1 MQLTQIDIT
10 NFKNYKK
17 QKIYFDEQII
27 VITGLNGTGKT
38 NLLDAL
44 YYQCMCK
51 SFRTAQD
58 ILCVRYG
65 TDFFRLEAIF
75 RKNEKQHEVISTYRL
90 NQKKKQFQC
99 DAVPYSKLNEHIG
112 SFPVIA
118 ITPDDVSL
126 IKEGSEERRKM
137 MDIVLS
143 QCDKIYLE
151 KLMLY
156 NKLLEQRNYYLKSQ
170 LHFQSI
176 DKIWLESLD
185 ERLSDCGNY
194 IYKIRSMFLQ
204 NIPSYYNDIYKKISG
219 NQETI
224 TLEYQSQLHDENL
237 LQALKGRWELDHRL
251 QRTSKGIHRDDIL
264 IKMDGQEAKKIASQ
278 GQIKSILLAMKLA
291 VLQWLRQYAD
301 TDPLLLLDD
310 ICDKLDAHRMEH
322 LLMMLT
328 SQSSQVFL
336 TDTSDTHIPDILIKN
351 GIPFQHVQMS
361 SFA

>member
-1 MQLTQIDIT
+1 MKQIDIT

-17 QKIYFDEQII
+17 QKIVFEQQII

-51 SFRTAQD
+51 SFRTSQD

-65 TDFFRLEAIF
+65 TDFFRIEALF
-75 RKNEKQHEVISTYRL
+75 SKNEKEQEVISTYRL
-90 NQKKKQFQC
+90 NQKIKQFQC
-99 DAVPYSKLNEHIG
+99 DHVPYAKLNEHIG

-143 QCDKIYLE
+143 QCDKTYLE

-176 DKIWLESLD
+176 DKVWLESID

-194 IYKIRSMFLQ
+194 IYTVRKNFLQ
-204 NIPSYYNDIYKKISG
+204 NIPIHYDEMYHKISG
-219 NQETI
+219 GQEQI
-224 TLEYQSQLHDENL
+224 TLEYQSQLHEENL
-237 LQALKGRWELDHRL
+237 LQALRSRWELDHRL

-301 TDPLLLLDD
+301 TDPMLLLDD

-322 LLMMLT
+322 LLMLLT
-328 SQSSQVFL
+328 HQSSQVFL
-336 TDTSDTHIPDILIKN
+336 TDTSDTHIPNILLRN
-351 GIPFQHVQMS
+351 DIPFQHVKMS
-361 SFA
+361 ELHQ